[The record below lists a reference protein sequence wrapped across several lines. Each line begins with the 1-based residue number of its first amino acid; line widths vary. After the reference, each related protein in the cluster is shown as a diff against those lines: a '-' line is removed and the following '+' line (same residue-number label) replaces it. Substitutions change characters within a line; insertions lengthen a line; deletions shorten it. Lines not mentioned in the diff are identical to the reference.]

1 MIPKDPSLVHAVS
14 ICSLLSSNKPFKSHD
29 LRETFR
35 TLIALPS
42 HSFFFH
48 SVHRVLVV
56 PQRGGIFEDL
66 EALIAFGAIED
77 MYAFYMQVQID
88 LPGERF
94 RTLRAF
100 DVIGFVDDR
109 LHRRRLLLL
118 PGRNS
123 DVGIHKMT
131 KQTLVVLVL
140 GRFWANGTFQRRIRV
155 EFLKMSRHFAVAGNS
170 LEAERTLNV
179 ES

>member
-1 MIPKDPSLVHAVS
+1 M
-14 ICSLLSSNKPFKSHD
+14 
-29 LRETFR
+29 
-35 TLIALPS
+35 
-42 HSFFFH
+42 
-48 SVHRVLVV
+48 V

-66 EALIAFGAIED
+66 EALIAFSAIED
-77 MYAFYMQVQID
+77 VYAFYMQVQID

-140 GRFWANGTFQRRIRV
+140 GRFWANGAF
-155 EFLKMSRHFAVAGNS
+155 
-170 LEAERTLNV
+170 
-179 ES
+179 